1 MELLLASENCPL
13 PSHEMRRAV
22 DESVSQLYNYAAG
35 LRTQMRDRLR
45 DRMIDPPVAS
55 WWDETPKEL
64 CSKITFPARMTVRSL
79 ALIALASAGLVIT
92 VKTVRYVMS
101 SSYWRARLQRTVEG
115 LRSVVLDWAGQPMC
129 YAPLLRERFRKLQD
143 VHISLQEG
151 HTHPESAAWR
161 STALTKARELALQ
174 LGYNPYVFQ
183 GSKYDRRHGAKV
195 SMSYNSVKQLDVPA
209 TAFNPAPSDLV
220 VMVDA
225 DFHVEDLNSLLLDI
239 PGPVMLYTFQPHN
252 AAVSEGE
259 FCYYF
264 NVDGTITYKVSGG
277 GEYRHAVWNYQRDHF
292 IVRSGFTT
300 RVYTVDRLAANA
312 HHEFVLLIPQRQW
325 FGLASMLANSV
336 FADKQLE
343 RMNPIVGSYAVL
355 DRKTRTSI
363 ERSVAPLGSYVSCTL
378 PAAKFQEMQLYA
390 KNSPSTITVWRCH
403 RECAKA
409 PEGSGIAG
417 SVLHDYLAA
426 KHNIAPMTVYPAEY
440 SVCKY
445 VFRSEWTNSFDD
457 APLIMKPYMSPLL
470 DNCFVP
476 LLTKENERGM
486 LDARMA
492 EPQAHAHKVQRI
504 NNPMM
509 QKLMGEFIEMMIPDD
524 LHLHPVDDAE
534 VLARQNRPSQR
545 ALYARGDGGE
555 DGDSIPMFMKKEPY
569 QKPTAPRGIANPM
582 PKKKMDAARYMYAL
596 ADHIMSD
603 PVKYKF
609 YTFGKTPKQIAEH
622 VADIC
627 SSVSHFVLLTDFSKM
642 DGHYIARSLER
653 ALCMRAF
660 DQAYHPELSKLL
672 DGFTF
677 VELLTQEFKE
687 KLKTML
693 QRLSGEAFTALFN
706 TILTRF
712 MYYVAC
718 RLAGLSPQEAWDKD
732 CACAGDD
739 FIGPEIT
746 GDKQADRDA
755 MCAAAADVGQETE
768 IEFVMR
774 GEIGVNYLSRY
785 FTPEVFHNDPAS
797 VCDLKR
803 ILSKLH
809 VAATLNSATPIE
821 KLAQKLTGLA
831 LTDASTPIIR
841 DLVEIARR
849 VGLPHVAPGDLN
861 PLARAGQVSW
871 WAQFAVSE
879 QWPQLGPD
887 ANEHWVEYFLPNSDI
902 EPLMHYLY
910 QKVRLPVHLLT
921 MPMIV
926 PRRDP
931 VEVAMD
937 TSGDACA
944 VDGQDV
950 PARPTR
956 PAPFPPVVVTSE
968 LRYTEAEA
976 PAPLA
981 PAVPPSLNLRPA
993 IYYHDAP
1000 VCLFSSKTE
1009 RAIGRLPLTDGVVD
1023 IFWRTAK
1030 ELEVKE
1036 TEIISAELDHYRFCP
1051 CLFDRSCE
1059 KMLGSPHCA
1068 DFALIIKSLPMEE
1081 IMRVL
1086 ELDLRAGK
1094 LKHDARG
1101 HYYSSG
1107 EIDSYTKGFQKLVSS
1122 QWIGGRASSPEAPT
1136 PVYVPT
1142 TPPGC
1147 GTPQYRPDSPS
1158 FALSLQHAYDLEE
1171 KIPATRA
1178 MRAETLGVE
1187 RPAHPSEIATLQRL
1201 ENLTLEPA
1209 TGPTAPRKE
1218 VAWPKQFCREHF
1230 RGRCKPK
1237 TCKNQHPVV
1246 CPAQSKSKTCTDKT
1260 CRAEHLEPAHLW
1272 VFQAAEVAAPAR
1284 A

>member
-1 MELLLASENCPL
+1 
-13 PSHEMRRAV
+13 MRLAV
-22 DESVSQLYNYAAG
+22 DQSVSQLHSYAAG

-45 DRMIDPPVAS
+45 DRFLDPPVTS

-64 CSKITFPARMTVRSL
+64 LEKITFPARLTVRSL
-79 ALIALASAGLVIT
+79 ALITLATAGVVVTAKT
-92 VKTVRYVMS
+92 VKYVMDS
-101 SSYWRARLQRTVEG
+101 PYWRSRLRRTLDG
-115 LRSVVLDWAGQPMC
+115 FKSVVLDWSGQPMC

-161 STALTKARELALQ
+161 SSALTKARELALQ

-183 GSKYDRRHGAKV
+183 GSKYDRKHGAKV
-195 SMSYNSVKQLDVPA
+195 SMSYHSVKQIDVPA
-209 TAFNPAPSDLV
+209 IPFDPAPSDLV

-239 PGPVMLYTFQPHN
+239 PGPVMLYTFQPHT

-264 NVDGTITYKVSGG
+264 NQDGTITYKVSGG
-277 GEYRHAVWNYQRDHF
+277 GEYKHAVWNYQRDHF

-312 HHEFVLLIPQRQW
+312 HHEYVLLIPQRQW
-325 FGLASMLANSV
+325 SGLASLLANSV
-336 FADKQLE
+336 FSDKQLE
-343 RMNPIVGSYAVL
+343 RMNPVIGGYAVL

-363 ERSVAPLGSYVSCTL
+363 ERSVGPVGSYVSCTL
-378 PAAKFQEMQLYA
+378 PATKFQEMQLYA

-445 VFRSEWTNSFDD
+445 VFRSEWTDSFDD

-476 LLTKENERGM
+476 LLTMENERGM

-492 EPQAHAHKVQRI
+492 EPQEHAHRTQRL
-504 NNPMM
+504 NNPML
-509 QKLMGEFIEMMIPDD
+509 QKIMGEFVEFLIPDG
-524 LHLHPVDDAE
+524 LGLHPVDDAE
-534 VLARQNRPSQR
+534 VLVRQSRPSQR
-545 ALYARGDGGE
+545 ALYTRGDGSE
-555 DGDSIPMFMKKEPY
+555 DGDAIPMFMKKEPY

-582 PKKKMDAARYMYAL
+582 PKKKMDAARFMYAL

-622 VADIC
+622 VAAIC
-627 SSVSHFVLLTDFSKM
+627 SSVTHFILLTDFSKM
-642 DGHYIARSLER
+642 DGHYIARALER
-653 ALCMRAF
+653 AICMRAF
-660 DQAYHPELSKLL
+660 DHEHHPELSKLL

-677 VELLTQEFKE
+677 IELLTQEFKE

-706 TILTRF
+706 TMLTRF
-712 MYYVAC
+712 MYYLAC

-746 GDKQADRDA
+746 GDKRADRDA

-768 IEFVMR
+768 IDFVMR
-774 GEIGVNYLSRY
+774 GDIGVNYLSR
-785 FTPEVFHNDPAS
+785 FFSPNVFYGDTSS

-831 LTDASTPIIR
+831 LTDANTPIIR
-841 DLVEIARR
+841 DLVEVARR
-849 VGLPHVAPGDLN
+849 VGLPQVAAGDLN

-871 WAQFAVSE
+871 WAQFAANE
-879 QWPQLGPD
+879 QWPQLGHD
-887 ANEHWVEYFLPNSDI
+887 ANDHWVEYFLPNSDI
-902 EPLMHYLY
+902 EPLMRYLY
-910 QKVRLPVHLLT
+910 QQVRLPVHLLT

-937 TSGDACA
+937 TSGDFCA
-944 VDGQDV
+944 VDGQSV
-950 PARPTR
+950 PARPAEPVPL
-956 PAPFPPVVVTSE
+956 PAVVVTKE
-968 LRYTEAEA
+968 LHYTQQEAS
-976 PAPLA
+976 APLA
-981 PAVPPSLNLRPA
+981 PAVPPSMNIRPA
-993 IYYHDAP
+993 LYYHDVP
-1000 VCLFSSKTE
+1000 VCESSYRTQ
-1009 RAIGRLPLTDGVVD
+1009 RVIGRMPLTDGVVSL
-1023 IFWRTAK
+1023 FWRTAR

-1036 TEIISAELDHYRFCP
+1036 TDLLSAELDHYRYCP

-1059 KMLGSPHCA
+1059 KMLGSPHCP
-1068 DFALIIKSLPMEE
+1068 DFSLIIQAMPMEE
-1081 IMRVL
+1081 IL
-1086 ELDLRAGK
+1086 TILAKDLQAGR
-1094 LKHDARG
+1094 LLHDARG
-1101 HYYSSG
+1101 HYFSSG
-1107 EIDSYTKGFQKLVSS
+1107 EIDAYTKGFNMLMAQHYANRV
-1122 QWIGGRASSPEAPT
+1122 GSPDPESPRYT
-1136 PVYVPT
+1136 PT
-1142 TPPGC
+1142 TPPGP
-1147 GTPQYRPDSPS
+1147 GTPQYCPDSPTY
-1158 FALSLQHAYDLEE
+1158 APSLQHAYDIEE
-1171 KIPATRA
+1171 KVPHTKA
-1178 MRAETLGVE
+1178 MRTETLGVE
-1187 RPAHPSEIATLQRL
+1187 RPVHPSEIAVLARM
-1201 ENLTLEPA
+1201 EALTIEPA
-1209 TGPTAPRKE
+1209 AAAPPPKKE

-1246 CPAQSKSKTCTDKT
+1246 CPAQSKSRTCTDKT

-1272 VFQAAEVAAPAR
+1272 VFQAAEAAAPVR